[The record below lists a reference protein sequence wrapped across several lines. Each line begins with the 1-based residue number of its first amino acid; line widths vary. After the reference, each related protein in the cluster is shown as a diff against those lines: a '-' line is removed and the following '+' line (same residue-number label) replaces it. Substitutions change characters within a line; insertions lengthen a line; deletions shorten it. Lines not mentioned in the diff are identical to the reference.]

1 MADTILLRAGNKAH
15 MPTLINRE
23 IGYCKDEKALYIGTP
38 TGNVKLGGITEEERT
53 AIINEAV
60 AKALEEF
67 AKVTAEV

>member
-38 TGNVKLGGITEEERT
+38 TGNVKLGGITEAERT

>member
-1 MADTILLRAGNKAH
+1 MADKILIRAGNDPTKA
-15 MPTLINRE
+15 LGDRE
-23 IGYCKDEKALYIGTP
+23 LGYCKDDKTLYIGTP
-38 TGNVKLGGITEEERT
+38 DGNVKLSGITEAERT